1 MTFKPMEEST
11 YRGYLKLVGWC
22 LEKGGI
28 DYSLFDE
35 NGVFVCTIKII
46 HGKGKKREVAA
57 FSVNKTSKKFK
68 EKGWTWPPR
77 KK

>member
-1 MTFKPMEEST
+1 MAYKPMEE
-11 YRGYLKLVGWC
+11 RDYLEFLKIARWK

-35 NGVFVCTIKII
+35 NGIFVCTIKII

-57 FSVNKTSKKFK
+57 FSVNKTAKKFK
-68 EKGWTWPPR
+68 EKGLIWPPR